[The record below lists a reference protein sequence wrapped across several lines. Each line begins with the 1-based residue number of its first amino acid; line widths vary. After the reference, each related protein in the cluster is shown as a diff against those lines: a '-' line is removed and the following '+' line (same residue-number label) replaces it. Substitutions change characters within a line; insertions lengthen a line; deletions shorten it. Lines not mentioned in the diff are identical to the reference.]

1 MNFFIGAY
9 HDAVL
14 LYGTAL
20 NETLEMGGN
29 PRDGYNLS
37 RLMMNRDFI
46 GTLTIYV
53 QILRSSSL
61 KCENMQKSKHVI
73 TEHQSERIFVA
84 ILLIS

>member
-20 NETLEMGGN
+20 NETLDMGGN

-46 GTLTIYV
+46 GTLTMFKY
-53 QILRSSSL
+53 
-61 KCENMQKSKHVI
+61 
-73 TEHQSERIFVA
+73 
-84 ILLIS
+84 